1 MVPKRGQASKTR
13 RASLRF
19 VLIGPKPTS
28 VLKFSDR
35 LLRRE
40 TAGMARGLR
49 GKAAHST
56 SQRPNLALARRIVA
70 ALIAAVWICA
80 GLAATVIGA
89 REGKWLPGLLGPASI
104 LYGIAWA
111 QVAYRG
117 RLAGGRL
124 RLNPLR
130 RE

>member
-1 MVPKRGQASKTR
+1 MVPKRGHASKTR
-13 RASLRF
+13 KASLRF

-35 LLRRE
+35 LLRQE
-40 TAGMARGLR
+40 TAGKARGPR
-49 GKAAHST
+49 GEAAHREPPGANLPFT
-56 SQRPNLALARRIVA
+56 SRIVA
-70 ALIAAVWICA
+70 ALIAAVWIFA

-89 REGKWLPGLLGPASI
+89 REGKWLPGLLGPASA
-104 LYGIAWA
+104 LYGIAWVR
-111 QVAYRG
+111 VAYRG

-124 RLNPLR
+124 RLNPWR